1 MMKTLIETSL
11 FNLFASYING
21 SELAAGELPA
31 AYDHFVT
38 CLVELSQDEDLTG
51 QLRRLNYTKIEL
63 AFMQQTSNGVT
74 EEHRHILYDV
84 FIGKTL
90 ALLDAEAEMV
100 KEMLRHGGTLAGF
113 KTETETVHGSGKKP
127 AVTLTWNGTDSDLI
141 ELVAALMAA
150 GAIGTLEGRKLTVID
165 VIRVFEDVFHLKIN
179 ALYTKRGKV
188 FDRCTDTTPFIDSLR
203 KSYNR
208 MLDERLA

>member
-1 MMKTLIETSL
+1 MKTLIETSL
-11 FNLFASYING
+11 FNLFASYIND

-38 CLVELSQDEDLTG
+38 CLAELSQDEDLTG

-63 AFMQQTSNGVT
+63 AFMQQTSNGMP

-84 FIGKTL
+84 FIGKTM

-100 KEMLRHGGTLAGF
+100 KEMLRHGGTPIGF
-113 KTETETVHGSGKKP
+113 KTDTVRRNGKKP
-127 AVTLTWNGTDSDLI
+127 AITLTWNGTDNDLI

-150 GAIGTLEGRKLTVID
+150 GAVDSAEGRKLTVID
-165 VIRVFEDVFHLKIN
+165 VIRVFEEVFHLKIN

>member
-1 MMKTLIETSL
+1 MKTLIETSL
-11 FNLFASYING
+11 FNLFASYMNG
-21 SELAAGELPA
+21 SEPAAGELPA

-38 CLVELSQDEDLTG
+38 CLAELSQDEDLTG

-63 AFMQQTSNGVT
+63 AFMQQTCNGMT
-74 EEHRHILYDV
+74 EKHRHVLYDV

-100 KEMLRHGGTLAGF
+100 KDMIRHGGMSVGF
-113 KTETETVHGSGKKP
+113 KTETVRGSGKKP
-127 AVTLTWNGTDSDLI
+127 AVTLTWHGTDSDLI

-150 GAIGTLEGRKLTVID
+150 GVIGSRGGRKLTVID
-165 VIRVFEDVFHLKIN
+165 VIRVFEEVFHLKIN

-203 KSYNR
+203 ESYNR
-208 MLDERLA
+208 MLDKRLA

>member
-11 FNLFASYING
+11 FNLFASYMSG
-21 SELAAGELPA
+21 SEPAAGELPA

-38 CLVELSQDEDLTG
+38 CLAELSQDEDLTG

-63 AFMQQTSNGVT
+63 AFMQQTSNGMP
-74 EEHRHILYDV
+74 EEHRHVLYDV

-90 ALLDAEAEMV
+90 ALLDAEREMV
-100 KEMLRHGGTLAGF
+100 KEMLRYGGVPAGF
-113 KTETETVHGSGKKP
+113 KTETVRRNGKKP
-127 AVTLTWNGTDSDLI
+127 AITLTWNGTDSDLI

-150 GAIGTLEGRKLTVID
+150 GVIGTAEGRELKVVD
-165 VIRVFEDVFHLKIN
+165 VIRIFEEVFHLKIN

-188 FDRCTDTTPFIDSLR
+188 FDRCGRHSVYRFP
-203 KSYNR
+203 
-208 MLDERLA
+208 A

>member
-1 MMKTLIETSL
+1 MKTLIETSL

-21 SELAAGELPA
+21 SEPAAGELPA

-38 CLVELSQDEDLTG
+38 CLAELSQDEDLTG

-63 AFMQQTSNGVT
+63 AFMQQTSNGMA

>member
-11 FNLFASYING
+11 FNLFASYMSG
-21 SELAAGELPA
+21 SEPAAGELPA

-38 CLVELSQDEDLTG
+38 CLAELSQDEDLTG

-63 AFMQQTSNGVT
+63 AFMQQTSNGMP
-74 EEHRHILYDV
+74 EEHRHVLYDV

-90 ALLDAEAEMV
+90 ALLDAEREMV
-100 KEMLRHGGTLAGF
+100 KEMLRYGGVPAGF
-113 KTETETVHGSGKKP
+113 KTETVRRNGKKP
-127 AVTLTWNGTDSDLI
+127 AITLTWNGTDSDLI
-141 ELVAALMAA
+141 ELVAALIAA
-150 GAIGTLEGRKLTVID
+150 GVIGTAEGRELKVVD
-165 VIRVFEDVFHLKIN
+165 VIRIFEEVFHLKIN
-179 ALYTKRGKV
+179 ARYTKRGKV